1 MVGIYLQRG
10 SGSEWLRGSEKLERG
25 SSFTEVERAGGR
37 GKGRW
42 WGWFGVGGWGGG
54 LNLEMEGS
62 VEALTPLLVSCGRHS
77 EPHTALVVPVAVGK
91 GGGNHLSITSSTLHT
106 VLNCTLAWTT

>member
-1 MVGIYLQRG
+1 M
-10 SGSEWLRGSEKLERG
+10 
-25 SSFTEVERAGGR
+25 
-37 GKGRW
+37 
-42 WGWFGVGGWGGG
+42 GGWGGG

-77 EPHTALVVPVAVGK
+77 EPHSALSVAVGK

-106 VLNCTLAWTT
+106 VLNCTPAWAT